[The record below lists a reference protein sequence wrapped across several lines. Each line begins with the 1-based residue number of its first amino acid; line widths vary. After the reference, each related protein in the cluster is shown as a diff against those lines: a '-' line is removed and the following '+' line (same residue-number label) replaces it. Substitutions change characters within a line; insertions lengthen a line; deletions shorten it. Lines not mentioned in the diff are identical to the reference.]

1 VFALHITSVCTHQ
14 TYNIYGHLTSLC
26 YNVRCTLKWTYS

>member
-1 VFALHITSVCTHQ
+1 MYSPNLQ
-14 TYNIYGHLTSLC
+14 YYGHLTSLC